1 MIVERLNVFLC
12 FILLFMVQ
20 TKIKSIYFL
29 RILRIFFVLSGI
41 FLLAVVILAFT
52 TLPFWGIHWLG
63 TSKAELKWEPEI
75 IVLLGG
81 GGMPSES
88 NLMRAWFAGQAA
100 SSFPKADVVIA
111 MPGDISDSLST
122 PQLMKKE
129 LVLRGIKP
137 NQIIFEN
144 EGTNTRAQALH
155 CKNKLDTTRSILLVT
170 SPDHMRRAVLCFQKA
185 GFEKVNA
192 LPAFENATEA
202 DLVFNDDELGGRKT
216 VAPDLG
222 HNIQVRYQV
231 WNHLKY
237 EITFVREM
245 LALAYYKLRG
255 WI

>member
-12 FILLFMVQ
+12 FILFPMVK

-29 RILRIFFVLSGI
+29 RILRNFFVLWGII
-41 FLLAVVILAFT
+41 FLTALVLAFT

-63 TSKAELKWEPEI
+63 TSKAELKWVPETI
-75 IVLLGG
+75 ILLGG

-88 NLMRAWFAGQAA
+88 NLMRSWFAGQAA
-100 SSFPKADVVIA
+100 LSFPEASLVIA
-111 MPGDISDSLST
+111 MPGDVTDSLST

-129 LVLRGIKP
+129 LVLRGVNPQNIR
-137 NQIIFEN
+137 FEN
-144 EGTNTRAQALH
+144 EGTNTRAQALN
-155 CKNKLDTTRSILLVT
+155 CEKMLNTSNSILLIT
-170 SPDHMRRAVLCFQKA
+170 SPDHTRRAILCFQKA

-202 DLVFNDDELGGRKT
+202 NLTFRDDELGGRKT
-216 VAPDLG
+216 VAPNVG
-222 HNIQVRYQV
+222 QNIQVRYQV

-245 LALAYYKLRG
+245 LAITYYKMRG